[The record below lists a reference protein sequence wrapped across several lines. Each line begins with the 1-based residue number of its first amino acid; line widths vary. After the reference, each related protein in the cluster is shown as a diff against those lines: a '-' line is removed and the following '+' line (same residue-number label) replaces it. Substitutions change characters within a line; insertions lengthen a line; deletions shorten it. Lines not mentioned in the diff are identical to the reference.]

1 MRRSKVAGLMAGLLV
16 MVAAGQAM
24 THEMYLKA
32 DNYHF
37 KPNSEA
43 TLTLVNGT
51 FDESSNSISRNRMHD
66 VSIFGAGKLQHP
78 AASSWSD
85 ANKSSYLNFVTGEEG
100 TYVAGVSTKPTVI
113 EMKAE
118 DFRNYLRL
126 EGIPDTL
133 ESFDKGP
140 PLENVRERYSKHVR
154 AIFQVGDKRSS
165 DFSRALGYP
174 VEVILKNNPYQLKV
188 GDEVSFQ
195 VLYQGTPVANQFINA
210 GRVGL
215 LNAYQLRTDKNGIAK
230 FKITEPSSWYISLIY
245 MQKVDAPDADYES
258 NWATVTFQVE

>member
-1 MRRSKVAGLMAGLLV
+1 MAGLIVL
-16 MVAAGQAM
+16 VAAGQAM
-24 THEMYLKA
+24 THEMYLKS

-37 KPNSEA
+37 KPEA
-43 TLTLVNGT
+43 EAILTLINGT
-51 FDESSNSISRNRMHD
+51 FAESSNPISRNRMRD
-66 VSIFGAGKLQHP
+66 VSVVGAGKSQHP

-85 ANKSSYLNFVTGEEG
+85 ANKSSYLKFVTGKEG
-100 TYVAGVSTKPTVI
+100 TYVAGVSTRPTVI

-133 ESFDKGP
+133 ASFDKGP
-140 PLENVRERYSKHVR
+140 RPEKVRERYSKHVR

-165 DFSRALGYP
+165 DFSEALGYP

-188 GDEVSFQ
+188 GDDVSFQ
-195 VLYQGTPVANQFINA
+195 VLYQGRPVANQFINA
-210 GRVGL
+210 GHIGL

-230 FKITEPSSWYISLIY
+230 FKITEPAGWYISLIH
-245 MQKVDAPDADYES
+245 MQKVNAPDADYES
-258 NWATVTFQVE
+258 NWATVTFQVK